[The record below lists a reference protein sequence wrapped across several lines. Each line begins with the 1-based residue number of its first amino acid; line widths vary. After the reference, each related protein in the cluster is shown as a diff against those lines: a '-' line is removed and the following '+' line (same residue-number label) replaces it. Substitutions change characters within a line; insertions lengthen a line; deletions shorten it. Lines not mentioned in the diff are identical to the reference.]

1 MKTLKHE
8 RYPKWSGAKMKIS
21 ELSEPS
27 VGGGERKGG
36 EACKL
41 VTRILI
47 VYAICANIK
56 WIQLY

>member
-1 MKTLKHE
+1 
-8 RYPKWSGAKMKIS
+8 MKIGDRS
-21 ELSEPS
+21 VPS
-27 VGGGERKGG
+27 VWGGGGERKGG
-36 EACKL
+36 EACRL